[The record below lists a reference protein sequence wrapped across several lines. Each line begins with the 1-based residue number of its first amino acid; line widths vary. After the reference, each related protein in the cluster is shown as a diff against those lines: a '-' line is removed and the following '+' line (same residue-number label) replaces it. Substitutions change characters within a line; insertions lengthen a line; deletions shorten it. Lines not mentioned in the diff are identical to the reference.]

1 MNRVVLWSAAIMML
15 LGSCSDHP
23 TDEQPQSSDT
33 ASVDLSAI
41 RQAEQEQLAAMA
53 AGNADG
59 AVRPYSPSATLVV
72 PGSAPLVGLDAI
84 SGAFKAMLGDNAFA
98 YDLTS
103 DETWIAGSGDLAV
116 TTGTFSN
123 TYTEA
128 SGKPATIG
136 GHNQTV
142 WQKDGD
148 GNWKIV
154 SDYNVNTSG

>member
-1 MNRVVLWSAAIMML
+1 MTRIFVLSAAALLL
-15 LGSCSDHP
+15 LGSCSDK
-23 TDEQPQSSDT
+23 SSEEATPAEDT
-33 ASVDLSAI
+33 ASADLSAI

-53 AGNADG
+53 AGNADA

-72 PGSAPLVGLDAI
+72 PGSPPLVGLEAI
-84 SGAFKAMLGDNAFA
+84 SGAFKVMLGDSAFA

-116 TTGTFSN
+116 TTGSFTN

-128 SGKPATIG
+128 TGQPTTIG

-142 WQKDGD
+142 WQKDND

-154 SDYNVNTSG
+154 SDYNVNTPG